1 MWGEGIARMYWD
13 KHGIE
18 SVCVRIGSCIEK
30 PTEFRHLS
38 TWLAQEDLLQI
49 VERTVDA
56 PDIGYIVV
64 WGVSANTRSYWN
76 NDGAARLGYRSE
88 RNAEDFADEILKK
101 PNPLDAI
108 GQRYQG
114 GSFAGIDFTPP
125 EARGGKR

>member
-18 SVCVRIGSCIEK
+18 TVCVRIGSCIEK

-38 TWLAQEDLLQI
+38 TWLSHDDLMRI
-49 VERTVDA
+49 VERTIDA
-56 PDIGYIVV
+56 PEVGHIVV
-64 WGVSANTRSYWN
+64 WGVSDNTRSYWN
-76 NDGAARLGYRSE
+76 NDGAARLGYVPQQ
-88 RNAEDFADEILKK
+88 NAEDFADEILQK

-114 GSFAGIDFTPP
+114 GSFAGIDFTPLD
-125 EARGGKR
+125 ER